1 MSKNGKYIIIIGISN
16 CKKNE
21 DDSHSVLYICIYVFR
36 TCGGG
41 VQTEE
46 RQCGGTRP
54 DLCVGASKRF
64 SSCNLES
71 CPRYT
76 IIQLFKDARKVKE
89 FSQNISGLVDSRT
102 CSIHRT
108 IYRNPLV
115 SGFL

>member
-1 MSKNGKYIIIIGISN
+1 MVITLKLVVFLILR
-16 CKKNE
+16 KNE
-21 DDSHSVLYICIYVFR
+21 DDSHSVLYIFIYVCR

-71 CPRYT
+71 CPRYNNYT
-76 IIQLFKDARKVKE
+76 IIQGCKKSKRIFPEYQWV
-89 FSQNISGLVDSRT
+89 G
-102 CSIHRT
+102 
-108 IYRNPLV
+108 
-115 SGFL
+115 GFENMFYT